1 MPLILLL
8 LIVLYPD
15 LKKVSEN
22 FFKKQRDQRSQV
34 SNSKMNS
41 SSEIELAPLRS
52 LDDFILSKSRS
63 HFSSLSILVSDLASR
78 FQVPD
83 YNNVEKLINRIVS
96 NLIYYQTNYALSTV
110 VIFSL
115 ITMMNPFKMFLGMST
130 MVVCKLQNHDIN
142 SLGPIS
148 VVVSVR
154 PPVLLGGEAGAGEAG
169 QEGAPHPGH
178 AGHLPL
184 RPLSHLPGD
193 CLSL

>member
-1 MPLILLL
+1 MRCHLTCWWEELANYYEILSIKHIFQFLVNCLLFVLLL

-22 FFKKQRDQRSQV
+22 FFKKQRDQRFQV
-34 SNSKMNS
+34 SHSKMNS

-63 HFSSLSILVSDLASR
+63 HFSSLSILLSELASR

-83 YNNVEKLINRIVS
+83 YNNVEKFINRIVS

-130 MVVCKLQNHDIN
+130 MVVCK
-142 SLGPIS
+142 P
-148 VVVSVR
+148 
-154 PPVLLGGEAGAGEAG
+154 
-169 QEGAPHPGH
+169 
-178 AGHLPL
+178 
-184 RPLSHLPGD
+184 
-193 CLSL
+193 